1 MNSLNELWQYM
12 CDKGAA
18 RNAVQFYVEN
28 PNDRAKAFWNG
39 ILTALEMEGKITRDE
54 ANKIWC
60 DVDKEFAKLY
70 LKEG

>member
-12 CDKGAA
+12 CDKGTA
-18 RNAVQFYVEN
+18 RNALQFYVDD
-28 PNDRAKAFWNG
+28 PNEIAKAYWNG
-39 ILTALEMEGKITRDE
+39 MLTGLEMAGVITKDE
-54 ANKIWC
+54 ANRIWC